1 MITNW
6 FAFILVVL
14 VPMLVIIGMG
24 TVLLVTYI
32 TERRE
37 QKRRDRRWHQPV
49 QNWWE
54 LKAE

>member
-32 TERRE
+32 KERRS
-37 QKRRDRRWHQPV
+37 RSAVTDAGISPFRIGGS
-49 QNWWE
+49 
-54 LKAE
+54 